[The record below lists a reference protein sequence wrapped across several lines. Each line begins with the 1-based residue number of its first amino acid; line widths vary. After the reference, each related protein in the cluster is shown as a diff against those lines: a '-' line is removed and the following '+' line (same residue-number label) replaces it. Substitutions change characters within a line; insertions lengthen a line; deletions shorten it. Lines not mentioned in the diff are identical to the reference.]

1 MVPTMKTTV
10 DKAGRLVIPRELRN
24 RVGLA
29 GGGEVE
35 MELDG
40 AAIRIEPVA
49 GAELV
54 EEEGFLVV
62 PGTGSTFGR
71 ETVRGLIDADRHRYG

>member
-1 MVPTMKTTV
+1 MKTTV
-10 DKAGRLVIPRELRN
+10 DKAGRLVIPRQLREW
-24 RVGLA
+24 VGLA

-40 AAIRIEPVA
+40 AAIRIEPVT

-62 PGTGSTFGR
+62 PAMGASFGR
-71 ETVRGLIDADRHRYG
+71 DSVRELIEADRHRRG